1 MLLLCFCIV
10 EIRKEKS
17 MKKYWHKL
25 SLLQKNVLLTVL
37 VILTLV
43 GSMGALSFNMFQ
55 SSMMSIFERQSFETG
70 DAVLNQLDLEIVKDV
85 AKNPTAQR
93 VKKEKLTEQLDKA
106 IKDMKSVG
114 QTYVTGAKLN
124 DKAELQIVD
133 LDTKLANTV
142 SVKPGEYYE
151 QPTYWM
157 KTYDK
162 VIQTKQAQMTE
173 VYEDELGFWITILE
187 PVTDENKNII
197 AIVAADLEASIIPLT
212 KKNFMIQGLLFIII
226 SLTIAITIQIFIS
239 RNSLSP
245 LKDLQEGLRKVGEGD
260 LSIKL
265 NERSDDIGI
274 TNTYFNNTIKKFNS
288 IIDKVRQTAEQVS
301 TFSQELSV
309 STKENSIAFKEI
321 ASAITGLNLGAHSHE
336 YVVQKCLGIVQEMES
351 KMKEIKGDA
360 KQVGNA
366 LEDMDQH
373 SVEGKD
379 LIKKIVN
386 QMKRIKYTVQDV
398 SSSIYA
404 LEVRSKEIHEI
415 LTVITTISNQTNSL
429 ALNASTESSCAGE
442 MGEEFS
448 GVADEVRILAERTEA
463 SARDIAKLIGETQA
477 EAERAVRSIQKSSK
491 EVESGITLVQSSGA
505 FFEKISESAQSVTN
519 QIKANSSNSR
529 DVLENSQS
537 IVQAVN
543 ELSHIAN
550 TYECSSSNVEISMKE
565 QEMYVQDIAE
575 LANSL
580 NWISQELQELIGG
593 FKIK

>member
-1 MLLLCFCIV
+1 
-10 EIRKEKS
+10 

-55 SSMMSIFERQSFETG
+55 NSMMSIFERQSFETG
-70 DAVLNQLDLEIVKDV
+70 DAVLNQLDLEIVRDV
-85 AKNPTAQR
+85 AKDPTAQR

-114 QTYVTGAKLN
+114 QTYVTGSKLN
-124 DKAELQIVD
+124 DKAELQIVA
-133 LDTKLANTV
+133 LDTELANTV

-173 VYEDELGFWITILE
+173 VYEDELGFWVTILE

-197 AIVAADLEASIIPLT
+197 AIVAADLDASIIPLT
-212 KKNFMIQGLLFIII
+212 KKQFMVQGLLFIII
-226 SLTIAITIQIFIS
+226 SLTIVITIQIFIS

-288 IIDKVRQTAEQVS
+288 IIYKVRQTAEQVS
-301 TFSQELSV
+301 TSSQELSV
-309 STKENSIAFKEI
+309 STKENSKAFKEI
-321 ASAITGLNLGAHSHE
+321 ASAITGLNLGAQSHE
-336 YVVQKCLGIVQEMES
+336 YVVQKCLEIVQEMES
-351 KMKEIKGDA
+351 KMKEIKGAA

-366 LEDMDQH
+366 VEDMEQH

-379 LIKKIVN
+379 LIKQIVN
-386 QMKRIKYTVQDV
+386 QMKRIQDTVQDV
-398 SSSIYA
+398 PSSIYA
-404 LEVRSKEIHEI
+404 FEERSKEIHEI

-429 ALNASTESSCAGE
+429 AFNASTESSCAGE

-491 EVESGITLVQSSGA
+491 EVELGITLVQSSGA

-519 QIKANSSNSR
+519 QIKATSNHSSDILKDN
-529 DVLENSQS
+529 QT
-537 IVQAVN
+537 IVQFIN

-550 TYECSSSNVEISMKE
+550 TYVNSGSNVETSMKE
-565 QEMYVQDIAE
+565 QELYVQDIAE

-580 NWISQELQELIGG
+580 KWLSQELQELIGE
-593 FKIK
+593 FKSK

>member
-1 MLLLCFCIV
+1 
-10 EIRKEKS
+10 

-55 SSMMSIFERQSFETG
+55 NSMMSIFERQSFETG
-70 DAVLNQLDLEIVKDV
+70 DAVLNQLDLEIVRDV
-85 AKNPTAQR
+85 AKDPTAQR
-93 VKKEKLTEQLDKA
+93 VKKEKLTEQLDKS

-114 QTYVTGAKLN
+114 QTYVTGAKLSE
-124 DKAELQIVD
+124 KAELQIVA
-133 LDTKLANTV
+133 LDTELANTV

-173 VYEDELGFWITILE
+173 VYEDELGFWVTILE

-212 KKNFMIQGLLFIII
+212 KKQFMIQGLLFIII

-239 RNSLSP
+239 RSSLSP

-274 TNTYFNNTIKKFNS
+274 TNIYFNNTIKKFNS

-301 TFSQELSV
+301 TSSQELSV

-321 ASAITGLNLGAHSHE
+321 ASTITGLNLGAHSHE

-351 KMKEIKGDA
+351 KMKEIKGAA

-379 LIKKIVN
+379 LIKQIVN
-386 QMKRIKYTVQDV
+386 QMKRIKDTVQDV

-415 LTVITTISNQTNSL
+415 LTVVTTISNQTNSL

-442 MGEEFS
+442 RGEEFS

-477 EAERAVRSIQKSSK
+477 EAERAVKSIQKSSK
-491 EVESGITLVQSSGA
+491 EVESGITLVQNSGA

-519 QIKANSSNSR
+519 QIKANSNNSS
-529 DVLENSQS
+529 DILKDNQT
-537 IVQAVN
+537 IVQFVN

-550 TYECSSSNVEISMKE
+550 TYVNSSSNVETSMKE
-565 QEMYVQDIAE
+565 QELYVQDIAE

-580 NWISQELQELIGG
+580 NWLSQELQGLIGE
-593 FKIK
+593 FKSK

>member
-1 MLLLCFCIV
+1 
-10 EIRKEKS
+10 

-55 SSMMSIFERQSFETG
+55 NSMMSIFERQSFETG
-70 DAVLNQLDLEIVKDV
+70 DAVLNQLDLEMVRDV
-85 AKNPTAQR
+85 AKDPTAQR
-93 VKKEKLTEQLDKA
+93 VKKEKLTEQLDKS

-124 DKAELQIVD
+124 DKAELQIVA
-133 LDTKLANTV
+133 LDTELANTV

-173 VYEDELGFWITILE
+173 VYEDELGFWVTILE

-274 TNTYFNNTIKKFNS
+274 TNIYFNNTIKKFNK
-288 IIDKVRQTAEQVS
+288 IIDKVRETAEQVS
-301 TFSQELSV
+301 TSSLELSV

-321 ASAITGLNLGAHSHE
+321 ANAITGLNLGAHSHE

-351 KMKEIKGDA
+351 KMKEIKGAA

-366 LEDMDQH
+366 LEDMEQH

-379 LIKKIVN
+379 LIKQIVN
-386 QMKRIKYTVQDV
+386 QMKRIQDTVQDV

-404 LEVRSKEIHEI
+404 FEARSKEIHEI

-448 GVADEVRILAERTEA
+448 GVADEVHILAERTEA

-491 EVESGITLVQSSGA
+491 EVEVGITLVQSSGA

-519 QIKANSSNSR
+519 QIKATSNHSSEILTDN
-529 DVLENSQS
+529 QT
-537 IVQAVN
+537 IVQFIN

-550 TYECSSSNVEISMKE
+550 TYVNSSSNVETSMKE
-565 QEMYVQDIAE
+565 QELYVQDIAE

-580 NWISQELQELIGG
+580 NWLSQELQGLIGE
-593 FKIK
+593 FKSK

>member
-1 MLLLCFCIV
+1 
-10 EIRKEKS
+10 

-85 AKNPTAQR
+85 AKDPTAQR

-124 DKAELQIVD
+124 DKAELQIVA

-142 SVKPGEYYE
+142 SVKPGEDYE

-173 VYEDELGFWITILE
+173 VYEDELGFWVTILE

-197 AIVAADLEASIIPLT
+197 AIVAADLDASIIPLT
-212 KKNFMIQGLLFIII
+212 KKQFMIQGLLFIII

-274 TNTYFNNTIKKFNS
+274 TNIYFNNTIKKFNS

-301 TFSQELSV
+301 TSSQELSV

-351 KMKEIKGDA
+351 KMKEIKGAA

-379 LIKKIVN
+379 LIKQIMN
-386 QMKRIKYTVQDV
+386 QMKRIKDTVQDV

-404 LEVRSKEIHEI
+404 VEVRSKEIHEI

-537 IVQAVN
+537 IVQIVN

-580 NWISQELQELIGG
+580 NWLSQELQELIRG

>member
-1 MLLLCFCIV
+1 
-10 EIRKEKS
+10 

-43 GSMGALSFNMFQ
+43 GSMGVLSFTMFQ
-55 SSMMSIFERQSFETG
+55 NSMMSIFERQSFETG
-70 DAVLNQLDLEIVKDV
+70 DAVLNQLDLEIVRDV
-85 AKNPTAQR
+85 AKDSTAQR
-93 VKKEKLTEQLDKA
+93 VKKEKLTEQLDKS

-124 DKAELQIVD
+124 EKAELQIVA
-133 LDTKLANTV
+133 LDTELANTV
-142 SVKPGEYYE
+142 PVKPGEYYE

-173 VYEDELGFWITILE
+173 VYEDELGFWVTILE

-197 AIVAADLEASIIPLT
+197 AIVAADLDASIIPIT
-212 KKNFMIQGLLFIII
+212 KKQFIVQGLLFIII
-226 SLTIAITIQIFIS
+226 SLTIVITIQIFIS
-239 RNSLSP
+239 RNSISP

-274 TNTYFNNTIKKFNS
+274 TNIYFNNTIKKFNR

-301 TFSQELSV
+301 TSSQELSV
-309 STKENSIAFKEI
+309 STKENSIAFKQI

-336 YVVQKCLGIVQEMES
+336 YIVQKCLGIVQEIES
-351 KMKEIKGDA
+351 KMKEIKGAA
-360 KQVGNA
+360 KQVGNV
-366 LEDMDQH
+366 LEDMEQH

-379 LIKKIVN
+379 LIKQIVN
-386 QMKRIKYTVQDV
+386 QMKRIRVTVQDV

-404 LEVRSKEIHEI
+404 LEARAKEISEI
-415 LTVITTISNQTNSL
+415 LTVIITISNQTNLL
-429 ALNASTESSCAGE
+429 ALDASNEASCAGE
-442 MGEEFS
+442 MGKEFS
-448 GVADEVRILAERTEA
+448 VVADEVRILAERTEV
-463 SARDIAKLIGETQA
+463 STRDIAKLIGEIQA
-477 EAERAVRSIQKSSK
+477 EAEEAVRSIQKSSK

-519 QIKANSSNSR
+519 RIKATSNNSSDILKDN
-529 DVLENSQS
+529 QT
-537 IVQAVN
+537 IVQFVN

-550 TYECSSSNVEISMKE
+550 TYVNSSSNVETSMKE
-565 QEMYVQDIAE
+565 QELYVQDIAE

-580 NWISQELQELIGG
+580 KWLSQELQELIGE
-593 FKIK
+593 FKSK

>member
-1 MLLLCFCIV
+1 
-10 EIRKEKS
+10 
-17 MKKYWHKL
+17 MKKYWYKL

-55 SSMMSIFERQSFETG
+55 NSMMSIFERQSFETG
-70 DAVLNQLDLEIVKDV
+70 DAVLNQLDLEIVRDV
-85 AKNPTAQR
+85 AKDPTAQR
-93 VKKEKLTEQLDKA
+93 VKKEKLTEQLDKS

-124 DKAELQIVD
+124 DKAELQIVA
-133 LDTKLANTV
+133 LGTELANTV

-173 VYEDELGFWITILE
+173 VYEDELGFWVTILE

-239 RNSLSP
+239 RNSLLP

-274 TNTYFNNTIKKFNS
+274 TNIYFNNTIKKFNR

-301 TFSQELSV
+301 TSSQELSV

-336 YVVQKCLGIVQEMES
+336 YVVQKCLGIVQEIES
-351 KMKEIKGDA
+351 KMKEIKGAA

-366 LEDMDQH
+366 LEDMEQH

-379 LIKKIVN
+379 LIKQILN
-386 QMKRIKYTVQDV
+386 QMKRIQDTVQDV
-398 SSSIYA
+398 PSSIYA
-404 LEVRSKEIHEI
+404 LEAQSKEIHEI

-491 EVESGITLVQSSGA
+491 EVELGITLVQSSGA

-519 QIKANSSNSR
+519 QIKATSNHSSDILKDN
-529 DVLENSQS
+529 QT
-537 IVQAVN
+537 IVQFIN

-550 TYECSSSNVEISMKE
+550 TYVNSSSNVETSMKE
-565 QEMYVQDIAE
+565 QELYVQDIAE

-580 NWISQELQELIGG
+580 NWLSQELQGLIGE
-593 FKIK
+593 FKSK

>member
-1 MLLLCFCIV
+1 
-10 EIRKEKS
+10 

-55 SSMMSIFERQSFETG
+55 NSMMSIFERQSFETG
-70 DAVLNQLDLEIVKDV
+70 DAVLNQLDLEIVRDV
-85 AKNPTAQR
+85 AKDPTAQR
-93 VKKEKLTEQLDKA
+93 VKKEKLTEQLDKS

-124 DKAELQIVD
+124 EKAELQIVA
-133 LDTKLANTV
+133 LDTELANTV

-173 VYEDELGFWITILE
+173 VYEDELGFWVTILE

-274 TNTYFNNTIKKFNS
+274 TNIYFNNTIKKFNR
-288 IIDKVRQTAEQVS
+288 IIDKVRQTAEQVLTS
-301 TFSQELSV
+301 SQELSV

-351 KMKEIKGDA
+351 KMKEIKGAA

-366 LEDMDQH
+366 LEDMEQH

-379 LIKKIVN
+379 LIKQIMN
-386 QMKRIKYTVQDV
+386 QMKRIQDTVQDV

-404 LEVRSKEIHEI
+404 FEARSKEIHEI

-448 GVADEVRILAERTEA
+448 GVADEVRILAKRTEA

-491 EVESGITLVQSSGA
+491 EVELGITLVQSSGA

-519 QIKANSSNSR
+519 QIKATSNHSSDILKN
-529 DVLENSQS
+529 NQT
-537 IVQAVN
+537 IVQFIN
-543 ELSHIAN
+543 ELSYIAN
-550 TYECSSSNVEISMKE
+550 TYVNSSSNVETSMKE
-565 QEMYVQDIAE
+565 QELYVQDIAE

-580 NWISQELQELIGG
+580 NWLSQELQGLIGE
-593 FKIK
+593 FKNK

>member
-1 MLLLCFCIV
+1 
-10 EIRKEKS
+10 

-70 DAVLNQLDLEIVKDV
+70 DAVLNQLDLEIVRDV
-85 AKNPTAQR
+85 AKDPTAQR
-93 VKKEKLTEQLDKA
+93 VKKEKLTEQLDKS

-114 QTYVTGAKLN
+114 QTYATGAKLN
-124 DKAELQIVD
+124 DKAELQIVA

-162 VIQTKQAQMTE
+162 VIQTKQAQITE
-173 VYEDELGFWITILE
+173 VYEDELGFWVTILE

-197 AIVAADLEASIIPLT
+197 AIVAADLDASIIPLT
-212 KKNFMIQGLLFIII
+212 KKQFMIQGLLFIII

-239 RNSLSP
+239 RSSLSP

-274 TNTYFNNTIKKFNS
+274 TNIYFNNTIKKFNS

-301 TFSQELSV
+301 TSSQELSV

-321 ASAITGLNLGAHSHE
+321 ASAIIGLNLGAHSHE

-351 KMKEIKGDA
+351 KMKEIKGAA

-373 SVEGKD
+373 SAKGKD

-386 QMKRIKYTVQDV
+386 QMKRIKDTVQDV

-404 LEVRSKEIHEI
+404 LEARSKEIHEI
-415 LTVITTISNQTNSL
+415 LTVITTISNQTHSL

-448 GVADEVRILAERTEA
+448 DVADEVRILAKRTEA

-519 QIKANSSNSR
+519 QIKANSNNSS
-529 DVLENSQS
+529 DILKDNQT
-537 IVQAVN
+537 IVQFVN
-543 ELSHIAN
+543 ELSHIVN

>member
-1 MLLLCFCIV
+1 
-10 EIRKEKS
+10 

-55 SSMMSIFERQSFETG
+55 NSMMSIFERQSFETG
-70 DAVLNQLDLEIVKDV
+70 DAVLNQLDLEIVRDV
-85 AKNPTAQR
+85 AKDPKAQR
-93 VKKEKLTEQLDKA
+93 VKKEKLTEQLDKS

-114 QTYVTGAKLN
+114 QAYVTGAKLN
-124 DKAELQIVD
+124 DKAELQIVA
-133 LDTKLANTV
+133 LDTELVNTV

-173 VYEDELGFWITILE
+173 VYEDELGFWVTILE

-274 TNTYFNNTIKKFNS
+274 TNIYFNNTIKKFNR

-301 TFSQELSV
+301 TSSQELSV

-321 ASAITGLNLGAHSHE
+321 ASAITGLNLGVHSHE

-351 KMKEIKGDA
+351 KMKEIKGAA

-366 LEDMDQH
+366 LEDMKQN

-379 LIKKIVN
+379 LIKQIVN
-386 QMKRIKYTVQDV
+386 QMKRIQDTVQDV
-398 SSSIYA
+398 PSSIYA
-404 LEVRSKEIHEI
+404 FEARSKEIHEI

-448 GVADEVRILAERTEA
+448 DVADEVRILAERTEA

-491 EVESGITLVQSSGA
+491 EVELGITLVQSSGA

-519 QIKANSSNSR
+519 QIKATSNHSSDILKN
-529 DVLENSQS
+529 NQT
-537 IVQAVN
+537 IVQFIN
-543 ELSHIAN
+543 ELSNIAN
-550 TYECSSSNVEISMKE
+550 TYVNSSSNVEKSMKE
-565 QEMYVQDIAE
+565 QELYVQDIAE

-580 NWISQELQELIGG
+580 NWLSQELQGLIGE
-593 FKIK
+593 FKSK

>member
-1 MLLLCFCIV
+1 
-10 EIRKEKS
+10 

-55 SSMMSIFERQSFETG
+55 NSMMSIFERQSFETG
-70 DAVLNQLDLEIVKDV
+70 DAVLNQLDLEIVRDIAKD
-85 AKNPTAQR
+85 PTAQR
-93 VKKEKLTEQLDKA
+93 VKKEKLTGQLDKS

-124 DKAELQIVD
+124 DKAELQIVA
-133 LDTKLANTV
+133 LDTQLANTV

-173 VYEDELGFWITILE
+173 VYEDELGFWVTILE

-212 KKNFMIQGLLFIII
+212 KKHFMIQGLLFIVI

-274 TNTYFNNTIKKFNS
+274 TNIYFNNTIKKFNR
-288 IIDKVRQTAEQVS
+288 IIDKVRRTAEQVS
-301 TFSQELSV
+301 TSSQELSV

-351 KMKEIKGDA
+351 KMKEIKGA
-360 KQVGNA
+360 SKQVGNA
-366 LEDMDQH
+366 LEDMEQH

-379 LIKKIVN
+379 LIKQTVN
-386 QMKRIKYTVQDV
+386 QMKRIQDTVQDV
-398 SSSIYA
+398 PSSIYA
-404 LEVRSKEIHEI
+404 LEARSKEIYEI
-415 LTVITTISNQTNSL
+415 LTAITIILNQINSL

-463 SARDIAKLIGETQA
+463 SARDIAKLIGEIQA
-477 EAERAVRSIQKSSK
+477 EAERAVRSIQESSK

-519 QIKANSSNSR
+519 QIKATSNHSSDILKDN
-529 DVLENSQS
+529 QT
-537 IVQAVN
+537 IVQFVN

-550 TYECSSSNVEISMKE
+550 TYVNNSSNVETSMKK
-565 QEMYVQDIAE
+565 QELYVQDIAE

-580 NWISQELQELIGG
+580 NWLSQELQGLIGE
-593 FKIK
+593 FKNK

>member
-1 MLLLCFCIV
+1 
-10 EIRKEKS
+10 

-55 SSMMSIFERQSFETG
+55 NSMMSIFERQSFETG
-70 DAVLNQLDLEIVKDV
+70 DAVLNQLDLEIVRDV
-85 AKNPTAQR
+85 AKDPTAQR
-93 VKKEKLTEQLDKA
+93 VKKEKLTEQLDKS

-124 DKAELQIVD
+124 DKAELQIVA
-133 LDTKLANTV
+133 LDTQLANTV
-142 SVKPGEYYE
+142 SVKPGEYHE

-162 VIQTKQAQMTE
+162 VMKTKQAQMTE
-173 VYEDELGFWITILE
+173 VYEDELGFWVTILE

-197 AIVAADLEASIIPLT
+197 AIVAADLEASVIPLT
-212 KKNFMIQGLLFIII
+212 KKDFMIQGLLFIII

-274 TNTYFNNTIKKFNS
+274 TNIYFNNTIKKFNR
-288 IIDKVRQTAEQVS
+288 IIDKVRQTAEQVLTS
-301 TFSQELSV
+301 SQELSV

-336 YVVQKCLGIVQEMES
+336 YVVQKCLGIVQKTES
-351 KMKEIKGDA
+351 KMQEIKGAA
-360 KQVGNA
+360 KQVGND
-366 LEDMDQH
+366 LEDMEQH

-379 LIKKIVN
+379 LIKQIVN
-386 QMKRIKYTVQDV
+386 QMKRIKDTVQDV

-404 LEVRSKEIHEI
+404 LEARSKEIHEI

-429 ALNASTESSCAGE
+429 ALNASTEPSCAGE

-448 GVADEVRILAERTEA
+448 CVAEEVRILAERTEA

-477 EAERAVRSIQKSSK
+477 EAEKAVRSIQKSSK

-519 QIKANSSNSR
+519 QIKVTSNHSSDILKDN
-529 DVLENSQS
+529 QT
-537 IVQAVN
+537 IVQFVN

-550 TYECSSSNVEISMKE
+550 TYVNSSSNVETSMKE
-565 QEMYVQDIAE
+565 QELYVRDIAE

-580 NWISQELQELIGG
+580 NWLSQELQGLIGE
-593 FKIK
+593 FKSK

>member
-1 MLLLCFCIV
+1 
-10 EIRKEKS
+10 
-17 MKKYWHKL
+17 MKKYWYKL

-55 SSMMSIFERQSFETG
+55 NSMMSIFERQSFETG
-70 DAVLNQLDLEIVKDV
+70 DAVLNQLDLEIVRDV
-85 AKNPTAQR
+85 AKDPTAQR
-93 VKKEKLTEQLDKA
+93 VKKEKLTEQLDKS

-124 DKAELQIVD
+124 DKAELQIVA
-133 LDTKLANTV
+133 LGTELANTV

-173 VYEDELGFWITILE
+173 VYEDELGFWVTILE

-239 RNSLSP
+239 RNSLLP

-274 TNTYFNNTIKKFNS
+274 TNIYFNNTIKKFNR

-301 TFSQELSV
+301 TSSQELSV

-351 KMKEIKGDA
+351 KMKEIKAAA

-366 LEDMDQH
+366 LEDMEQH

-379 LIKKIVN
+379 LIKQIVN
-386 QMKRIKYTVQDV
+386 QMKRIQDTVQDV
-398 SSSIYA
+398 PSSIYA
-404 LEVRSKEIHEI
+404 FEARSKEIHEI

-448 GVADEVRILAERTEA
+448 GVVDEVRILAERTEA

-491 EVESGITLVQSSGA
+491 EVELGITLVQSSGA

-519 QIKANSSNSR
+519 QIKATSNHSSDILKDN
-529 DVLENSQS
+529 QI
-537 IVQAVN
+537 IVQFVN

-550 TYECSSSNVEISMKE
+550 TYVNSSSNVETSMKE
-565 QEMYVQDIAE
+565 QELYVQDIAE

-580 NWISQELQELIGG
+580 NWLSQELQGLIGE
-593 FKIK
+593 FKSK

>member
-1 MLLLCFCIV
+1 
-10 EIRKEKS
+10 

-55 SSMMSIFERQSFETG
+55 NSMMSIFERQSFETG
-70 DAVLNQLDLEIVKDV
+70 DAVLNQLDLEIVRDV
-85 AKNPTAQR
+85 AKDPTAQR
-93 VKKEKLTEQLDKA
+93 VKKEKLTGQLDKS

-124 DKAELQIVD
+124 DKAELQIVA
-133 LDTKLANTV
+133 LDTQLANTV

-173 VYEDELGFWITILE
+173 VYEDELGFWVTILE

-245 LKDLQEGLRKVGEGD
+245 VKDLQEGLRKVGEGD

-274 TNTYFNNTIKKFNS
+274 TNIYFNNTIKKFNR

-301 TFSQELSV
+301 TSSQELSV

-336 YVVQKCLGIVQEMES
+336 YVVQKCFGIVQEMES
-351 KMKEIKGDA
+351 KMKEIKGAA

-366 LEDMDQH
+366 VEDMEQH

-379 LIKKIVN
+379 LIKQIVN
-386 QMKRIKYTVQDV
+386 QMKRIQDTVQDV
-398 SSSIYA
+398 PSSIYA
-404 LEVRSKEIHEI
+404 FEARSKEIHEI

-491 EVESGITLVQSSGA
+491 EVELGISLVQSSGA

-519 QIKANSSNSR
+519 QIKATSNHSSDILKDN
-529 DVLENSQS
+529 QT
-537 IVQAVN
+537 IVHFIN

-550 TYECSSSNVEISMKE
+550 TYVNSSSNVETSMKE
-565 QEMYVQDIAE
+565 QELYVQEIAE

-580 NWISQELQELIGG
+580 NWLSQELQGLIGE
-593 FKIK
+593 FKSK

>member
-1 MLLLCFCIV
+1 
-10 EIRKEKS
+10 

-55 SSMMSIFERQSFETG
+55 NSMMSIFERQSFETG
-70 DAVLNQLDLEIVKDV
+70 DAVLNQLDLEIVRDV
-85 AKNPTAQR
+85 AKDPTAQR
-93 VKKEKLTEQLDKA
+93 VKKEKLTEQLDKS

-124 DKAELQIVD
+124 DKAELQIVA
-133 LDTKLANTV
+133 LDTELANTV

-173 VYEDELGFWITILE
+173 VYEDELGFWVTILE

-274 TNTYFNNTIKKFNS
+274 TNIYFNNTIKKFNR

-301 TFSQELSV
+301 TSSQELSV

-321 ASAITGLNLGAHSHE
+321 ASAITGLNLGVHSHE

-351 KMKEIKGDA
+351 KMKEIKGAA

-366 LEDMDQH
+366 LEDMEQN

-379 LIKKIVN
+379 LIKQIVN
-386 QMKRIKYTVQDV
+386 QMKRIQDTVQDV
-398 SSSIYA
+398 PSSIYA
-404 LEVRSKEIHEI
+404 FEARSKEIHEI

-448 GVADEVRILAERTEA
+448 DVTDEVRILAERTEA

-491 EVESGITLVQSSGA
+491 EVELGITLVQSSGA

-519 QIKANSSNSR
+519 QIKATSNHSSDILKN
-529 DVLENSQS
+529 NQT
-537 IVQAVN
+537 IVQFIN

-550 TYECSSSNVEISMKE
+550 TYVNSSSNVEKSMKE
-565 QEMYVQDIAE
+565 QELYVQDIAE

-580 NWISQELQELIGG
+580 NWLSQELQGLIGE
-593 FKIK
+593 FKSK

>member
-1 MLLLCFCIV
+1 
-10 EIRKEKS
+10 

-55 SSMMSIFERQSFETG
+55 NSMMSIFERQSFETG
-70 DAVLNQLDLEIVKDV
+70 DAVLNQLDLEIVRDV
-85 AKNPTAQR
+85 AKDPTAQR
-93 VKKEKLTEQLDKA
+93 VKKEKLTEQLDKS

-124 DKAELQIVD
+124 EKAELQIVA
-133 LDTKLANTV
+133 LDTELANTV

-173 VYEDELGFWITILE
+173 VYEDELGFWVTILE

-197 AIVAADLEASIIPLT
+197 AIVAADLEASVIPLT
-212 KKNFMIQGLLFIII
+212 KKDFMIQGLLFIII

-274 TNTYFNNTIKKFNS
+274 TNIYFNNTIKKFNR

-301 TFSQELSV
+301 TSSQELSV

-336 YVVQKCLGIVQEMES
+336 YVVQKCLGIAQEMES
-351 KMKEIKGDA
+351 KMKEIKGAA
-360 KQVGNA
+360 KQVGNVS
-366 LEDMDQH
+366 EDMEQY

-379 LIKKIVN
+379 LIKQIVN
-386 QMKRIKYTVQDV
+386 QMKRNRDTVQDV

-404 LEVRSKEIHEI
+404 LEVRSKEISEF
-415 LTVITTISNQTNSL
+415 LTVITTISKQINLL
-429 ALNASTESSCAGE
+429 ALNASTEDSYTGE
-442 MGEEFS
+442 IGKEFS
-448 GVADEVRILAERTEA
+448 VVADDVRILAERTEA

-477 EAERAVRSIQKSSK
+477 EAERAIRFIQKNSK
-491 EVESGITLVQSSGA
+491 EVELGITLVQSSGA
-505 FFEKISESAQSVTN
+505 LFEKISESAQSVTN
-519 QIKANSSNSR
+519 QMKATSNNSSDMLKDN
-529 DVLENSQS
+529 QT
-537 IVQAVN
+537 IVKFVN

-550 TYECSSSNVEISMKE
+550 TYVNSSSNVKTSMKE
-565 QEMYVQDIAE
+565 QELYVQEIAE

-580 NWISQELQELIGG
+580 KWLSQELQELIGE
-593 FKIK
+593 FRSK

>member
-1 MLLLCFCIV
+1 
-10 EIRKEKS
+10 

-55 SSMMSIFERQSFETG
+55 NSMMSIFERQSFETG
-70 DAVLNQLDLEIVKDV
+70 DAVLNQLDLEMVRDV
-85 AKNPTAQR
+85 AKDPTAQR
-93 VKKEKLTEQLDKA
+93 VKKEKLTEQLDKS

-124 DKAELQIVD
+124 DKAELQIVA
-133 LDTKLANTV
+133 LDTELANTV

-173 VYEDELGFWITILE
+173 VYEDELGFWVTILE

-274 TNTYFNNTIKKFNS
+274 TNIYFNNTIKKFNK
-288 IIDKVRQTAEQVS
+288 IIDKVRETAEQVS
-301 TFSQELSV
+301 TSSQELSV

-321 ASAITGLNLGAHSHE
+321 ANAITGLNLGAHSHE

-351 KMKEIKGDA
+351 KMKEIKGAA
-360 KQVGNA
+360 KQVGDA
-366 LEDMDQH
+366 LEDMEQH

-379 LIKKIVN
+379 LIKQIVN
-386 QMKRIKYTVQDV
+386 QMKRIQDTVQDV

-404 LEVRSKEIHEI
+404 FEARSKEIHEI

-448 GVADEVRILAERTEA
+448 GVADEVHILAERTEA

-491 EVESGITLVQSSGA
+491 EVEVGITLVQSSGA

-519 QIKANSSNSR
+519 QIKATSNHSSEILTDN
-529 DVLENSQS
+529 QT
-537 IVQAVN
+537 IVQFIN

-550 TYECSSSNVEISMKE
+550 TYVNSSSNVETSMKE
-565 QEMYVQDIAE
+565 QELYVQDIAE

-580 NWISQELQELIGG
+580 NWLSQELQGLIGE
-593 FKIK
+593 FKSK

>member
-1 MLLLCFCIV
+1 
-10 EIRKEKS
+10 

-70 DAVLNQLDLEIVKDV
+70 DAVLNQLDLEIVRDV
-85 AKNPTAQR
+85 AKDPTAQR
-93 VKKEKLTEQLDKA
+93 VKKEKLTEQLDKS

-114 QTYVTGAKLN
+114 QTYATGAKLN
-124 DKAELQIVD
+124 DKAELQIVA

-162 VIQTKQAQMTE
+162 VIQTKQAQITE
-173 VYEDELGFWITILE
+173 VYEDELGFWVTILE

-197 AIVAADLEASIIPLT
+197 AIVAADLDASIIPLT
-212 KKNFMIQGLLFIII
+212 KKQFMIQGLLFIII

-239 RNSLSP
+239 RSSLSP

-274 TNTYFNNTIKKFNS
+274 TNIYFNNTIKKFNS

-301 TFSQELSV
+301 TSSQELSV

-351 KMKEIKGDA
+351 KMKEIKGAA

-366 LEDMDQH
+366 LENMDQH
-373 SVEGKD
+373 SAKGKD
-379 LIKKIVN
+379 LIKQIVN
-386 QMKRIKYTVQDV
+386 QMKRIKDTVQDV

-404 LEVRSKEIHEI
+404 LEAQSKEIHEI
-415 LTVITTISNQTNSL
+415 LTVITTISNQTHSL

-448 GVADEVRILAERTEA
+448 GVADEVRILAKRTEA

-519 QIKANSSNSR
+519 QIKANSNNSS
-529 DVLENSQS
+529 DILKDNQT
-537 IVQAVN
+537 IVQFVN
-543 ELSHIAN
+543 ELSHIVN
-550 TYECSSSNVEISMKE
+550 TYVNSSSNVEKSMKE
-565 QEMYVQDIAE
+565 QELYVQDIAE

-580 NWISQELQELIGG
+580 NWLSQELQGLIGE
-593 FKIK
+593 FKSK

>member
-1 MLLLCFCIV
+1 
-10 EIRKEKS
+10 

-55 SSMMSIFERQSFETG
+55 NSMMSIFERQSFETG
-70 DAVLNQLDLEIVKDV
+70 DAVLNQLDLEIVRDV
-85 AKNPTAQR
+85 AKDPTAQR
-93 VKKEKLTEQLDKA
+93 VKKEKLTEQLNKS

-124 DKAELQIVD
+124 EKAELQIVA
-133 LDTKLANTV
+133 LDTELANTV

-173 VYEDELGFWITILE
+173 VYEDELGFWVTILE

-274 TNTYFNNTIKKFNS
+274 TNIYFNNTIKKFNK
-288 IIDKVRQTAEQVS
+288 IIDKVRETAEQVS
-301 TFSQELSV
+301 TSSQELSV

-351 KMKEIKGDA
+351 KMKEIKGAA

-366 LEDMDQH
+366 LEDMEQH

-379 LIKKIVN
+379 LIKQIVN
-386 QMKRIKYTVQDV
+386 QMKRIQDTVQDV

-404 LEVRSKEIHEI
+404 FEARSKEIHEI

-429 ALNASTESSCAGE
+429 AINASTESSCAGE

-448 GVADEVRILAERTEA
+448 GVADEVHILAERTEA
-463 SARDIAKLIGETQA
+463 SARDIANLIGETQA

-491 EVESGITLVQSSGA
+491 EVEVGITLVQSSGA
-505 FFEKISESAQSVTN
+505 FFEKISESAHSVTN
-519 QIKANSSNSR
+519 QIKATSNHSSEILTDN
-529 DVLENSQS
+529 QT
-537 IVQAVN
+537 IVQFIN

-550 TYECSSSNVEISMKE
+550 TYVNSSSNVETSMKE
-565 QEMYVQDIAE
+565 QELYVQDIAE

-580 NWISQELQELIGG
+580 NWLSQELQGLIGE
-593 FKIK
+593 FKSK

>member
-1 MLLLCFCIV
+1 
-10 EIRKEKS
+10 

-85 AKNPTAQR
+85 AKDPTAQR

-124 DKAELQIVD
+124 DKAELQIVA

-142 SVKPGEYYE
+142 SVKPGEDYE

-173 VYEDELGFWITILE
+173 VYEDELGFWVTILE

-197 AIVAADLEASIIPLT
+197 AIVAADLDASIIPLT
-212 KKNFMIQGLLFIII
+212 KKQFMIQGLLFIII

-274 TNTYFNNTIKKFNS
+274 TNIYFNNTIKKFNS

-301 TFSQELSV
+301 TSSQELSV

-351 KMKEIKGDA
+351 KMKEIKGA
-360 KQVGNA
+360 ARQVGNA

-379 LIKKIVN
+379 LIKQIVN
-386 QMKRIKYTVQDV
+386 QMKRIKDTVQDV

-404 LEVRSKEIHEI
+404 VEVRSKEIHEI

-537 IVQAVN
+537 IVQIVN

-580 NWISQELQELIGG
+580 NWLSRELQELIGG

>member
-1 MLLLCFCIV
+1 
-10 EIRKEKS
+10 

-85 AKNPTAQR
+85 AKDPTAQR

-124 DKAELQIVD
+124 DKAELQIVA

-142 SVKPGEYYE
+142 SVKPGEDYE

-173 VYEDELGFWITILE
+173 VYEDELGFWVTILE

-197 AIVAADLEASIIPLT
+197 AIVAADLDASIIPLT
-212 KKNFMIQGLLFIII
+212 KKQFMIQGLLFIII

-274 TNTYFNNTIKKFNS
+274 TNIYFNNTIKKFNS

-301 TFSQELSV
+301 TSSQELSV

-351 KMKEIKGDA
+351 KMKEIKGAA

-379 LIKKIVN
+379 LIKQIMN
-386 QMKRIKYTVQDV
+386 QMKRIKDTVQDV

-404 LEVRSKEIHEI
+404 VEVRSKEIHEI

-477 EAERAVRSIQKSSK
+477 EAERAVKSIQKSSK

-519 QIKANSSNSR
+519 QIKANSNNSS
-529 DVLENSQS
+529 DILKDNQT
-537 IVQAVN
+537 IVQFVN

-550 TYECSSSNVEISMKE
+550 TYVNSSSNVETSMKE
-565 QEMYVQDIAE
+565 QELYVQDIAE

-580 NWISQELQELIGG
+580 NWLSQELQGLIGE
-593 FKIK
+593 FKNK

>member
-1 MLLLCFCIV
+1 
-10 EIRKEKS
+10 

-43 GSMGALSFNMFQ
+43 GSMGLLSFNMFQ
-55 SSMMSIFERQSFETG
+55 NSMMSIFERQSFETG
-70 DAVLNQLDLEIVKDV
+70 ETIINQLDLEIVRDV
-85 AKNPTAQR
+85 AKDPTAQR
-93 VKKEKLTEQLDKA
+93 VKKEKLTEQLDKS

-124 DKAELQIVD
+124 DKAELQIVA
-133 LDTKLANTV
+133 LDTQLANTV

-173 VYEDELGFWITILE
+173 VYEDELGFWVTILE

-212 KKNFMIQGLLFIII
+212 KKHFMIQGLLFIVI

-274 TNTYFNNTIKKFNS
+274 TNIYFNNTIKKFNR
-288 IIDKVRQTAEQVS
+288 IIDKVRRTAEQVS
-301 TFSQELSV
+301 TSSQELSV

-336 YVVQKCLGIVQEMES
+336 YVVQKCLGIVQEMEI
-351 KMKEIKGDA
+351 KMKEIKGA
-360 KQVGNA
+360 SKQVGNA
-366 LEDMDQH
+366 LEDMEQH

-379 LIKKIVN
+379 LIKQTVN
-386 QMKRIKYTVQDV
+386 QMKRIQDTVQDV
-398 SSSIYA
+398 PSSIYA
-404 LEVRSKEIHEI
+404 LEARSKEIYEI
-415 LTVITTISNQTNSL
+415 LTAITIISNQTNSL

-463 SARDIAKLIGETQA
+463 SARDIAKLIGEIQA

-519 QIKANSSNSR
+519 QIKATSNHSSDILKDN
-529 DVLENSQS
+529 QT
-537 IVQAVN
+537 IVQFVN

-550 TYECSSSNVEISMKE
+550 TYVNNSSNVETSMKK
-565 QEMYVQDIAE
+565 QELYVQDIAE

-580 NWISQELQELIGG
+580 NWLSQELQGLIGE
-593 FKIK
+593 FKNK

>member
-1 MLLLCFCIV
+1 
-10 EIRKEKS
+10 

-124 DKAELQIVD
+124 DKAELQIVA

-173 VYEDELGFWITILE
+173 VYEDELGFWVTILE

>member
-1 MLLLCFCIV
+1 
-10 EIRKEKS
+10 

-55 SSMMSIFERQSFETG
+55 NSMMSIFERQSFETG
-70 DAVLNQLDLEIVKDV
+70 DAVLNQLDLEIVRDV
-85 AKNPTAQR
+85 AKDPTAQR
-93 VKKEKLTEQLDKA
+93 VKKEKLTEQLDKS

-114 QTYVTGAKLN
+114 QTYVTGAKLSE
-124 DKAELQIVD
+124 KAELQIVA
-133 LDTKLANTV
+133 LDTELANTV

-173 VYEDELGFWITILE
+173 VYEDELGFWVTILE

-197 AIVAADLEASIIPLT
+197 AIVAADLDASIIPLT
-212 KKNFMIQGLLFIII
+212 KKQFMIQGLLFIII

-274 TNTYFNNTIKKFNS
+274 TNIYFNNTIKKFNS

-351 KMKEIKGDA
+351 KMKEIKGAA

-379 LIKKIVN
+379 LIKQIVN
-386 QMKRIKYTVQDV
+386 QMKRIKDTVQDV

-477 EAERAVRSIQKSSK
+477 EAERAVKSIQKSSK

-519 QIKANSSNSR
+519 QIKANSNNSS
-529 DVLENSQS
+529 DILKDNQT
-537 IVQAVN
+537 IVQFVN

-550 TYECSSSNVEISMKE
+550 TYVNSSSNVETSMKE
-565 QEMYVQDIAE
+565 QELYVQDIAE

-580 NWISQELQELIGG
+580 NWLSQELQGLIGE
-593 FKIK
+593 FNSK

>member
-1 MLLLCFCIV
+1 
-10 EIRKEKS
+10 

-477 EAERAVRSIQKSSK
+477 EAERAVKCIQKSSK

-519 QIKANSSNSR
+519 QIKANSNNSS
-529 DVLENSQS
+529 DILKDNQT
-537 IVQAVN
+537 IVQFVN

-550 TYECSSSNVEISMKE
+550 TYVNSSSNVETSMKE
-565 QEMYVQDIAE
+565 QELYVHDIAE

-580 NWISQELQELIGG
+580 NWLSQELQGLIGE
-593 FKIK
+593 FKSK

>member
-1 MLLLCFCIV
+1 
-10 EIRKEKS
+10 

-43 GSMGALSFNMFQ
+43 GSMGLLSFNMFQ
-55 SSMMSIFERQSFETG
+55 NSMMSIFERQSFEKGETII
-70 DAVLNQLDLEIVKDV
+70 NQLDLEIVRDV
-85 AKNPTAQR
+85 AKDPTAQR
-93 VKKEKLTEQLDKA
+93 VKKEKLTGQLDKS
-106 IKDMKSVG
+106 IKGMKSVE

-124 DKAELQIVD
+124 DKAELQLVA
-133 LDTKLANTV
+133 LDTKLTNTV
-142 SVKPGEYYE
+142 SVKLGSVKTGDYYE
-151 QPTYWM
+151 HPTHWM
-157 KTYDK
+157 KTYNK
-162 VIQTKQAQMTE
+162 VMKTKQAQMTE
-173 VYEDELGFWITILE
+173 VYEDKLGFWVTILE

-197 AIVAADLEASIIPLT
+197 AIVAADLDASIIPIT
-212 KKNFMIQGLLFIII
+212 KKQFIVQGLLFIII

-274 TNTYFNNTIKKFNS
+274 TNIYFNNTIKKFNR

-301 TFSQELSV
+301 ASSQELSV

-351 KMKEIKGDA
+351 KMKEINGAA
-360 KQVGNA
+360 KQVENA
-366 LEDMDQH
+366 SEDMEQH

-379 LIKKIVN
+379 LNKKIVN
-386 QMKRIKYTVQDV
+386 QMKEIQDTVQGV
-398 SSSIYA
+398 PSSIYA
-404 LEVRSKEIHEI
+404 LEARSKEIHEI

-429 ALNASTESSCAGE
+429 ALNASNESSCAGE

-491 EVESGITLVQSSGA
+491 EVELGITLVQSSGA

-519 QIKANSSNSR
+519 QIKATSNNSSDILKDN
-529 DVLENSQS
+529 QT
-537 IVQAVN
+537 IVQFVN

-550 TYECSSSNVEISMKE
+550 TYVNSSSNVEISMKE
-565 QEMYVQDIAE
+565 QELYVQDIAE

-580 NWISQELQELIGG
+580 KWLSQELQELIGE
-593 FKIK
+593 FKSK

>member
-1 MLLLCFCIV
+1 
-10 EIRKEKS
+10 

-55 SSMMSIFERQSFETG
+55 NSMMSIFERQSFETG
-70 DAVLNQLDLEIVKDV
+70 DAVLNQLDLEIVRDV
-85 AKNPTAQR
+85 AKDPTAQR
-93 VKKEKLTEQLDKA
+93 VKKEKLTEQLDKS
-106 IKDMKSVG
+106 IKDMKSIG
-114 QTYVTGAKLN
+114 QTYVTGAKLSE
-124 DKAELQIVD
+124 KAELQIVA
-133 LDTKLANTV
+133 LDTELANTV

-173 VYEDELGFWITILE
+173 VYEDELGFWVTILE

-212 KKNFMIQGLLFIII
+212 KKQFMIQGLLFIII

-239 RNSLSP
+239 RSSLSP

-274 TNTYFNNTIKKFNS
+274 TNIYFNNTIKKFNS

-301 TFSQELSV
+301 TSSQELSV

-351 KMKEIKGDA
+351 KMKEIKGAA

-366 LEDMDQH
+366 LENMDQH
-373 SVEGKD
+373 SAKGKD
-379 LIKKIVN
+379 LIKQIVN
-386 QMKRIKYTVQDV
+386 QMKRIKDTVQDV

-404 LEVRSKEIHEI
+404 LEAQSKEIHEI
-415 LTVITTISNQTNSL
+415 LTVITTISNQTHSL

-448 GVADEVRILAERTEA
+448 GVADEVRILAKRTEA

-519 QIKANSSNSR
+519 QIKANSNNSS
-529 DVLENSQS
+529 DILKDNQT
-537 IVQAVN
+537 IVQFVN
-543 ELSHIAN
+543 ELSHIVN
-550 TYECSSSNVEISMKE
+550 TYVNSSSNVEKSMKE
-565 QEMYVQDIAE
+565 QELYVQDIAE

-580 NWISQELQELIGG
+580 NWLSQELQGLIGE
-593 FKIK
+593 FKSK

>member
-1 MLLLCFCIV
+1 
-10 EIRKEKS
+10 

-55 SSMMSIFERQSFETG
+55 NSMMSIFERQSFETG
-70 DAVLNQLDLEIVKDV
+70 DAVLNQLDLEIVRDV
-85 AKNPTAQR
+85 AKDPTAQR
-93 VKKEKLTEQLDKA
+93 VKKEKLTEQLDKS

-124 DKAELQIVD
+124 EKAELQIVA
-133 LDTKLANTV
+133 LDTELANTV

-173 VYEDELGFWITILE
+173 VYEDELGFWVTILE

-197 AIVAADLEASIIPLT
+197 AIVAADLEASVIPLT

-274 TNTYFNNTIKKFNS
+274 TNIYFNNTIKKFNR

-301 TFSQELSV
+301 TSSQELSV

-336 YVVQKCLGIVQEMES
+336 YVVQKCLEIVQEMES
-351 KMKEIKGDA
+351 KMKEIKGAA

-366 LEDMDQH
+366 VEDMEQH

-379 LIKKIVN
+379 LIKQFVN
-386 QMKRIKYTVQDV
+386 QMKRNRDRVQEV

-429 ALNASTESSCAGE
+429 ALNASTEFSCAGE
-442 MGEEFS
+442 MGGEFS

-491 EVESGITLVQSSGA
+491 EVEVGITLVQSSGA
-505 FFEKISESAQSVTN
+505 FFEKISESAHSVTN
-519 QIKANSSNSR
+519 QIKATSNHSSEILTDN
-529 DVLENSQS
+529 QT
-537 IVQAVN
+537 IVQFIN
-543 ELSHIAN
+543 EISHIAN
-550 TYECSSSNVEISMKE
+550 TYVNSSSNVETSMKA
-565 QEMYVQDIAE
+565 QELYVQDIAE

-580 NWISQELQELIGG
+580 NWLSQELQGLIGE
-593 FKIK
+593 FKSK

>member
-1 MLLLCFCIV
+1 
-10 EIRKEKS
+10 

-55 SSMMSIFERQSFETG
+55 NSMMSIFERQSFETG
-70 DAVLNQLDLEIVKDV
+70 DAVLNQLDLEIVRDV
-85 AKNPTAQR
+85 AKDPTAQR
-93 VKKEKLTEQLDKA
+93 VKKEKLTEQLDKS

-114 QTYVTGAKLN
+114 QTYVTGAKLSE
-124 DKAELQIVD
+124 KAELQIVA
-133 LDTKLANTV
+133 LDTELANTV

-173 VYEDELGFWITILE
+173 VYEDELGFWVTILE

-212 KKNFMIQGLLFIII
+212 KKQFMIQGLLFIII

-239 RNSLSP
+239 RSSLSP

-274 TNTYFNNTIKKFNS
+274 TNIYFNNTIKKFNS

-301 TFSQELSV
+301 TSSQELSV

-351 KMKEIKGDA
+351 KMKEIKGAA

-366 LEDMDQH
+366 LENMDQH
-373 SVEGKD
+373 SAKGKD
-379 LIKKIVN
+379 LIKQIVN
-386 QMKRIKYTVQDV
+386 QMKRMKDTVQDV

-404 LEVRSKEIHEI
+404 LEAQSKEIHEI
-415 LTVITTISNQTNSL
+415 LTVITTISNQTHSL

-448 GVADEVRILAERTEA
+448 GVADEVRILAKRTEA

-519 QIKANSSNSR
+519 QIKANSNNSS
-529 DVLENSQS
+529 DILKDNQT
-537 IVQAVN
+537 IVQFVN
-543 ELSHIAN
+543 ELSHIVN
-550 TYECSSSNVEISMKE
+550 TYVNSSSNVEKSMKE
-565 QEMYVQDIAE
+565 QELYVQDIAE

-580 NWISQELQELIGG
+580 NWLSQELQGLIGE
-593 FKIK
+593 FKSK

>member
-1 MLLLCFCIV
+1 
-10 EIRKEKS
+10 

-55 SSMMSIFERQSFETG
+55 NSMMSIFERQSFETG
-70 DAVLNQLDLEIVKDV
+70 DAVLNQLDLEIVRDV
-85 AKNPTAQR
+85 AKDPTAQR
-93 VKKEKLTEQLDKA
+93 VKKEKLTEQLDKS

-124 DKAELQIVD
+124 DKAKLQIVA
-133 LDTKLANTV
+133 LDTQLANTV

-173 VYEDELGFWITILE
+173 VYEDELGFWVTILE

-212 KKNFMIQGLLFIII
+212 KKNFMVQGLLFIII

-274 TNTYFNNTIKKFNS
+274 TNIYFNNTIKKFNR

-301 TFSQELSV
+301 TSSQELSV

-336 YVVQKCLGIVQEMES
+336 YVVQKCLEIVQEMES
-351 KMKEIKGDA
+351 KMKEIKGAA

-366 LEDMDQH
+366 LEDMEQH

-379 LIKKIVN
+379 LIKQIVN
-386 QMKRIKYTVQDV
+386 QMKRIQDTVQDV
-398 SSSIYA
+398 PSSIYA
-404 LEVRSKEIHEI
+404 FEVRSKEIHEI
-415 LTVITTISNQTNSL
+415 LTVITIISNQTNSL

-491 EVESGITLVQSSGA
+491 EVEVGITLVQSSGA

-519 QIKANSSNSR
+519 QIKATSNHSSDILKDN
-529 DVLENSQS
+529 QT
-537 IVQAVN
+537 IVQFVN

-550 TYECSSSNVEISMKE
+550 TYVNSSSNVETSMKE
-565 QEMYVQDIAE
+565 QELYVQDIAE

-580 NWISQELQELIGG
+580 NWLSQELQGLIGE
-593 FKIK
+593 FKNK

>member
-1 MLLLCFCIV
+1 
-10 EIRKEKS
+10 

-55 SSMMSIFERQSFETG
+55 NSMMSIFERQSFETG
-70 DAVLNQLDLEIVKDV
+70 AAVLNQLDLEIVRDVSKD
-85 AKNPTAQR
+85 PTAQR
-93 VKKEKLTEQLDKA
+93 VKKEKLTEQLDKS

-124 DKAELQIVD
+124 DKAELQIVA
-133 LDTKLANTV
+133 LDTELANTV

-173 VYEDELGFWITILE
+173 VYEDELGFWVTILE

-197 AIVAADLEASIIPLT
+197 SIVAADLDASIIPLT
-212 KKNFMIQGLLFIII
+212 KKQFMIQGLLFIII

-274 TNTYFNNTIKKFNS
+274 TNIYFNNTIKKFNR
-288 IIDKVRQTAEQVS
+288 IIDKVRQTAEQVLTS
-301 TFSQELSV
+301 SQELSV

-336 YVVQKCLGIVQEMES
+336 YVVQKCLEIIQEMES
-351 KMKEIKGDA
+351 KMKEIKGAA

-366 LEDMDQH
+366 LEDMEQH

-379 LIKKIVN
+379 LIKQIVN
-386 QMKRIKYTVQDV
+386 QMKRIQDTVQDV
-398 SSSIYA
+398 PSSIYA
-404 LEVRSKEIHEI
+404 FEARSKEIYEI

-429 ALNASTESSCAGE
+429 ALNASTESLCAGE

-463 SARDIAKLIGETQA
+463 SARDIAKLIGETQG

-491 EVESGITLVQSSGA
+491 EVELGITLVQSSGA
-505 FFEKISESAQSVTN
+505 FFEKISESVQSVTN
-519 QIKANSSNSR
+519 QIKATSNHSSDILKN
-529 DVLENSQS
+529 NQT
-537 IVQAVN
+537 IVQFIN

-550 TYECSSSNVEISMKE
+550 TYVNNSSNVETSMKK
-565 QEMYVQDIAE
+565 QELYVQDIAE

-580 NWISQELQELIGG
+580 NWLSQELQGLIGE
-593 FKIK
+593 FKSK

>member
-1 MLLLCFCIV
+1 
-10 EIRKEKS
+10 

-43 GSMGALSFNMFQ
+43 GSMGLLSFNMFQ
-55 SSMMSIFERQSFETG
+55 NSMMSIFERQSFETG
-70 DAVLNQLDLEIVKDV
+70 ETIINQLDLEIVRDV
-85 AKNPTAQR
+85 AKDPTAQR
-93 VKKEKLTEQLDKA
+93 VKKEKLTEQLDKS

-124 DKAELQIVD
+124 DKAELQIVA
-133 LDTKLANTV
+133 LDTQLANTV

-173 VYEDELGFWITILE
+173 VYEDELGFWVTILE

-212 KKNFMIQGLLFIII
+212 KKHFMIQGLLFIVI

-274 TNTYFNNTIKKFNS
+274 TNIYFNNTIKKFNR
-288 IIDKVRQTAEQVS
+288 IIDKVRRTAEQVS
-301 TFSQELSV
+301 TSSQELSV

-351 KMKEIKGDA
+351 KMKEIKGA
-360 KQVGNA
+360 SKQVGNA
-366 LEDMDQH
+366 LEDMEQH

-379 LIKKIVN
+379 LIKQTVN
-386 QMKRIKYTVQDV
+386 QMKRIQDTVQDV
-398 SSSIYA
+398 PSSIYA
-404 LEVRSKEIHEI
+404 LEARSKEIYEI
-415 LTVITTISNQTNSL
+415 LTAITIISNQTNSL

-463 SARDIAKLIGETQA
+463 SARDIAKLIGEIQA

-519 QIKANSSNSR
+519 QIKATSNHSSDILKDN
-529 DVLENSQS
+529 QT
-537 IVQAVN
+537 IVQFVN

-550 TYECSSSNVEISMKE
+550 TYVNNSSNVETSMKK
-565 QEMYVQDIAE
+565 QELYVQDIAE

-580 NWISQELQELIGG
+580 NWLSQELQGLIGE
-593 FKIK
+593 FKNK

>member
-1 MLLLCFCIV
+1 
-10 EIRKEKS
+10 

-70 DAVLNQLDLEIVKDV
+70 DTVINQLDVEIVRDV
-85 AKNPTAQR
+85 AKDPTAQR

-124 DKAELQIVD
+124 DKAELQIVA

-173 VYEDELGFWITILE
+173 VYEDELGFWVTILE

-197 AIVAADLEASIIPLT
+197 AIVAADLDASIIPLT
-212 KKNFMIQGLLFIII
+212 KKQFMIQGLLFIII

-239 RNSLSP
+239 RSSLSP

-274 TNTYFNNTIKKFNS
+274 TNIYFNNTIKKFNS

-301 TFSQELSV
+301 TSSQELSV

-351 KMKEIKGDA
+351 KMKEIKGAA

-379 LIKKIVN
+379 LIKQIVN
-386 QMKRIKYTVQDV
+386 QMKRIKDTVQDV

-404 LEVRSKEIHEI
+404 LEVRSKEIYEI
-415 LTVITTISNQTNSL
+415 LPVITTISNQTNSL

-442 MGEEFS
+442 MGEKFS

-477 EAERAVRSIQKSSK
+477 EAERAVKSIQKSSK

-519 QIKANSSNSR
+519 QIKANSNNSS
-529 DVLENSQS
+529 DILKDNQT
-537 IVQAVN
+537 IVQFVN

-550 TYECSSSNVEISMKE
+550 TYVNSSSNVETSMKE
-565 QEMYVQDIAE
+565 QELYVQDIAE

-580 NWISQELQELIGG
+580 NWLSQELQGLIGE
-593 FKIK
+593 FKSK

>member
-1 MLLLCFCIV
+1 
-10 EIRKEKS
+10 

-85 AKNPTAQR
+85 AKDPTAQR

-124 DKAELQIVD
+124 DKAELQIVA

-142 SVKPGEYYE
+142 SVKPGKYYE

-173 VYEDELGFWITILE
+173 VYEDELGFWVTILE

-197 AIVAADLEASIIPLT
+197 AIVAADLDASIIPLT
-212 KKNFMIQGLLFIII
+212 KKQFMIQGLLFIII

-351 KMKEIKGDA
+351 KMKEIKGAA

-366 LEDMDQH
+366 LEDMDQY

-379 LIKKIVN
+379 LIKQIVN
-386 QMKRIKYTVQDV
+386 QMKRIKETVQDV

-448 GVADEVRILAERTEA
+448 GVADEVRILVERTEA

-477 EAERAVRSIQKSSK
+477 EVERAARSIQKSSK
-491 EVESGITLVQSSGA
+491 EVESGITLVQNSGA

-519 QIKANSSNSR
+519 QIKANSNNSS
-529 DVLENSQS
+529 DILKDNQT
-537 IVQAVN
+537 IVQFVN

-550 TYECSSSNVEISMKE
+550 TYVNSSSNVETSMKE
-565 QEMYVQDIAE
+565 QKLYVQDIAE

-580 NWISQELQELIGG
+580 NWLSQELQGLIGE
-593 FKIK
+593 FKSK

>member
-1 MLLLCFCIV
+1 
-10 EIRKEKS
+10 

-55 SSMMSIFERQSFETG
+55 NSMMSIFERQSFETG
-70 DAVLNQLDLEIVKDV
+70 DAVLNQLDLEIVRDV
-85 AKNPTAQR
+85 AKDPTAQR
-93 VKKEKLTEQLDKA
+93 VKKEKLTEQLDKS

-124 DKAELQIVD
+124 DKAELQIVA
-133 LDTKLANTV
+133 LDTELANTV

-173 VYEDELGFWITILE
+173 VYEDELGFWVTILE

-260 LSIKL
+260 LNIKL

-274 TNTYFNNTIKKFNS
+274 TNIYFNNTIKKFNR

-301 TFSQELSV
+301 TSSQELSV

-321 ASAITGLNLGAHSHE
+321 ASAITGLNLEAHSHE
-336 YVVQKCLGIVQEMES
+336 YVVQKCLEIVQEMES
-351 KMKEIKGDA
+351 KMKEIKGAA

-366 LEDMDQH
+366 VEDMEQH

-379 LIKKIVN
+379 LIKQIVN
-386 QMKRIKYTVQDV
+386 QMIRIQDTVQDV
-398 SSSIYA
+398 PSSIYA
-404 LEVRSKEIHEI
+404 FEVRSKEIHEI

-442 MGEEFS
+442 MGGEFS

-477 EAERAVRSIQKSSK
+477 EAERAIRSIQKSSK
-491 EVESGITLVQSSGA
+491 EVELGITLVQSSGA

-519 QIKANSSNSR
+519 QIKATSNHSSDILKDN
-529 DVLENSQS
+529 QT
-537 IVQAVN
+537 IVQFIN

-550 TYECSSSNVEISMKE
+550 TYVNSSSNVETSMKE
-565 QEMYVQDIAE
+565 QELYVQDIAE

-580 NWISQELQELIGG
+580 KWLSQELQELIRE
-593 FKIK
+593 FKSK